1 MKKQF
6 VAITLIG
13 STFAVQAPLLPAIA
27 SERSG
32 TLIAQAQKPLPPETN
47 VKVQNVGLVF
57 GLEDGVTVN
66 LKFIEEL
73 SSKTAETDQP
83 VKFEVAEDVWVKDRL
98 VIPKGAPAK
107 GYVKVVR
114 KSGMLGRKGKLEIS
128 LKEVTLFTGER
139 VAVRA
144 SKEQGGNVGT
154 GVIVLAAIVNPLF
167 LLIKGK
173 NVTYPAGTEFKSY
186 VNGDFELDPTKFTV
200 MAKSMTAKPA
210 PAVPKKP

>member
-13 STFAVQAPLLPAIA
+13 SFLVAQTPLLPAIA
-27 SERSG
+27 QLQPG
-32 TLIAQAQKPLPPETN
+32 TLISQNAQKPLPPESN
-47 VKVQNVGLVF
+47 VKVQTGGIAF
-57 GLEDGVTVN
+57 GLEDGLTVK

-73 SSKTAETDQP
+73 SSKTAEADQP

-107 GYVKVVR
+107 GYVKVVKR
-114 KSGMLGRKGKLEIS
+114 SGMLGRKGKLEIA
-128 LKEVTLFTGER
+128 LKEVTLITGER

-144 SKEQGGNVGT
+144 SKGQGGDVGA
-154 GVIVLAAIVNPLF
+154 GVIALAAVINPLF

-173 NVTYPAGTEFKSY
+173 NVIYTPGTEFNAF
-186 VNGDFELDPTKFTV
+186 VNGDFELDKSKFTTT
-200 MAKSMTAKPA
+200 AKSMVA
-210 PAVPKKP
+210 PTVKR